1 MRDLRLSSMPILGLL
16 VVIMILI
23 YPQSALAQECPHRD
37 VLSGKKLVKMLGSQQ
52 QVLVDCA
59 QVKGEIDLRGLGA
72 TRGSFVLTNSIIEGA
87 LIAPSTIFKG
97 TVDFTNS
104 TFSGKTNYPNFVD
117 LHGSIFEGDVVWSQ
131 AEFGARSENPSGVD
145 FRGVRFRGITDL
157 RGALFNVPVQFQNAT
172 FEGRT
177 SFQQTQFQETS
188 DFTGAAFE
196 DSISFVHSIFRDLTN
211 FEGVNVAKDV
221 DFTGARFNAVVI
233 FRTLSVMGHLSIRR
247 AYFEGKVILDMASV
261 GDLQLEE
268 NDFVAGVQLSMAE
281 IEADSL
287 EMDLKDIDKI
297 DNDLEKR
304 AALEAVERTARNK
317 GSIAIANDA
326 LFRRR
331 VLENNERDQPL
342 QILNR
347 IFNEGVAG
355 YAVRPLRP
363 LFSVL
368 VVVLFGWLVR
378 LAGEFLT
385 RRVDG
390 KGTTL
395 RFNEEKMTR
404 RLDEWLAVSLGAL
417 GASLHAALSP
427 KLNISV
433 QPEQRGNL
441 GAHVVATAQLVEWVS
456 QKVLIG
462 LFLIAIANAV
472 PAAKEFISSIFKF

>member
-1 MRDLRLSSMPILGLL
+1 MLDS
-16 VVIMILI
+16 
-23 YPQSALAQECPHRD
+23 QS
-37 VLSGKKLVKMLGSQQ
+37 
-52 QVLVDCA
+52 QVLMNCV
-59 QVKGEIDLRGLGA
+59 QVKRDINLQDIRTIKEP
-72 TRGSFVLTNSIIEGA
+72 FVLTNSIIEGA
-87 LIAPSTIFKG
+87 LIAPVTIFKG
-97 TVDFTNS
+97 PVDFTNS
-104 TFSGKTNYPNFVD
+104 TFSGKTNQPSFVD
-117 LHGSIFEGDVVWSQ
+117 LRGSIFEGDVIWSR
-131 AEFGARSENPSGVD
+131 AEFGARAENSSGVD

-157 RGALFNVPVQFQNAT
+157 RGTLFNVPVQFQNAT

-188 DFTGAAFE
+188 NFTGATFE
-196 DSISFVHSIFRDLTN
+196 DSISFMHSGYRKLTN
-211 FEGVNVAKDV
+211 FEGANIAKDA
-221 DFTGARFNAVVI
+221 DFTGARFNAEVI
-233 FRTLSVMGHLSIRR
+233 FRMLSVMGRLSIRR
-247 AYFEGKVILDMASV
+247 AYFAKKVILDMASV

-268 NDFVAGVQLSMAE
+268 NDFVAGVQLSMAN
-281 IEADSL
+281 IDADSL
-287 EMDLKDIDKI
+287 DMDLEDVERID
-297 DNDLEKR
+297 DDREKR
-304 AALEAVERTARNK
+304 AVLEALERTARSR
-317 GSIAIANDA
+317 GSIALANDA

-331 VLENNERDQPL
+331 VLENSERGQPL

-355 YAVRPLRP
+355 YTVRPLRP

-378 LAGEFLT
+378 LTSEFLSL
-385 RRVDG
+385 RVAG

-427 KLNISV
+427 KPDISV
-433 QPEQRGNL
+433 KPEQRGNL

-462 LFLIAIANAV
+462 LSFIAIANAL
-472 PAAKEFISSIFKF
+472 PAVKEFISSIFKF

>member
-1 MRDLRLSSMPILGLL
+1 MLDS
-16 VVIMILI
+16 
-23 YPQSALAQECPHRD
+23 QS
-37 VLSGKKLVKMLGSQQ
+37 
-52 QVLVDCA
+52 QVLMNCV
-59 QVKGEIDLRGLGA
+59 QVKGDINLQGIGTIRGP
-72 TRGSFVLTNSIIEGA
+72 FVLTSSSIEGA
-87 LIAPSTIFKG
+87 LIAPVTIFKG
-97 TVDFTNS
+97 MVDFTNS
-104 TFSGKTNYPNFVD
+104 TFSGKTNQPSFVD
-117 LHGSIFEGDVVWSQ
+117 LRESIFEGDVVWSR
-131 AEFGARSENPSGVD
+131 AKFEAISENPSSVD
-145 FRGVRFRGITDL
+145 LRGAQFRGITDI
-157 RGALFNVPVQFQNAT
+157 RSSEFDVPAQFQNAT

-177 SFQQTQFQETS
+177 SFQQTQFHETS
-188 DFTGAAFE
+188 DFTGVTFE
-196 DSISFVHSIFRDLTN
+196 DSVSFMRSRFGKLTN
-211 FEGVNVAKDV
+211 FEGANLAKDADFTGV
-221 DFTGARFNAVVI
+221 DFTDQVKFSR
-233 FRTLSVMGHLSIRR
+233 LSVMGRLSIRR
-247 AYFEGKVILDMASV
+247 AYFEKKVILDMASV

-268 NDFVAGVQLSMAE
+268 NDFVVGVQLSMAE

-287 EMDLKDIDKI
+287 EMDLEDIDKI
-297 DNDLEKR
+297 DHDLEKR
-304 AALEAVERTARNK
+304 AVLETVERTARNK
-317 GSIAIANDA
+317 GSIALANDA

-331 VLENNERDQPL
+331 VLENNERGQPL

-355 YAVRPLRP
+355 YTVRPLRP

-378 LAGEFLT
+378 LASEFLT
-385 RRVDG
+385 LRVDG
-390 KGTTL
+390 KGTIP

-462 LFLIAIANAV
+462 LFFIAIANAL